1 MTKDSN
7 NRQIPYGE
15 YNEDKRNRS
24 TEDRTKEEEREERL
38 ALCDVG
44 SLDLVLLDVLL
55 VGRIGSVEGGSNN
68 RS

>member
-15 YNEDKRNRS
+15 FNEDKRNRS